1 MSDIDSNLPTRDT
14 SDGIPGIAAPAIAN
28 QIAGSDGT
36 NLRTV
41 KTDTNGKVQV
51 DLNDGSGIGITSS
64 AVSTKQGLD
73 VNVLNSFAA
82 GIADKSTFTY
92 GTSIENSVGGVFQDT
107 SPTLTAGQ
115 QGAVRLTANRAFH
128 SNLRDA
134 SGNELLGQKTMV
146 ASVPVTIA
154 SDQTAVPASQSGTW
168 NINNVTGT
176 VSLPTG
182 AATSANQTN
191 GTQQAQI
198 VQGGNTATVT
208 ASSALKVDGSATTQP
223 ISGTVTANQGGTW
236 SVTANAGT
244 NLNTSALALD
254 TSVNGIIVSQGST
267 TSGEKGP
274 LIQGAVTT
282 AAPTYTTAQT
292 SPLSLTTAGAL
303 RVDSSGSTQPISG
316 TVTANQG
323 TNPWTVQGTSAS
335 GASKAGNPVQI
346 GGVFNTT
353 QPTVTTGQTVE
364 SQMTARGAQIVST
377 GVDNFN
383 VNNISGTIS
392 LPTGA
397 ATAANQTTEI
407 TSLQIM
413 DNPVGSVGAGTAGT
427 SSYLTGGVFNT
438 ALPTLTTGQ
447 QVATQLD
454 SSGRIIVA
462 PLTNASVIKA
472 QLQDNTGNALASNNS
487 QLQVRDVINTAGQYR
502 AQSVTTSAAEALGA
516 ATILANRKF
525 LSITPTNNTIY
536 WGFSNTVTTLTGTPI
551 FKNQTMT
558 ISATDN
564 VHIYVIAGSTT
575 DCRIAEGS

>member
-92 GTSIENSVGGVFQDT
+92 GTSIENSIGGVFQDT

-208 ASSALKVDGSATTQP
+208 ASSALKVDGSAT
-223 ISGTVTANQGGTW
+223 
-236 SVTANAGT
+236 
-244 NLNTSALALD
+244 
-254 TSVNGIIVSQGST
+254 
-267 TSGEKGP
+267 
-274 LIQGAVTT
+274 
-282 AAPTYTTAQT
+282 
-292 SPLSLTTAGAL
+292 
-303 RVDSSGSTQPISG
+303 TQPISG